1 MPFNVNGLLLLLA
14 IITFRSGKKCR
25 FYFVV
30 HRHETGVPFRIK
42 YGKYSDHMIR
52 SYLICNVFISLF

>member
-14 IITFRSGKKCR
+14 IIRFEVARSAGC
-25 FYFVV
+25 YFVV

-42 YGKYSDHMIR
+42 YGKHSDHMIR